1 MSDRRRHFAAGLAE
15 TDSELAGFLAG
26 ERARQGRQIE
36 LIASENIVSRACL
49 DALGA
54 HITNKT
60 VEGYPGNRFHGGA
73 EFADA
78 VETLA
83 IERAKAV
90 FGCAYANVQAH
101 SGSQANQAVFF
112 ATVKPGDRVMSMD
125 LAAGGHLSH
134 GARPNMSGRWF
145 EISRYGVDRE
155 TETLDYDAIAD
166 MAREVRPR
174 LLIAGGSAYPR
185 TFDFARF
192 RAIADEVDALFLAD
206 IAHIAGL
213 VAGGAHPSPVGL
225 ADFVT
230 CTTTKTLRGPRG
242 GVIMTEREDLARKI
256 NSAVF
261 PGVQGSIHL
270 QVIAAKAA
278 CLGEAATPAFRD
290 YAARDYAAQV
300 VTNARALAATLAG
313 RGYRIVTGGTD
324 THLMLV
330 DVSGRG
336 LTGDRAEKAL
346 EACDITSNKN
356 AVPFDSAKPSE
367 WRGLRFGAAAV
378 TTRGFDDKDMTTVG
392 TAIADVLDAAAEDG
406 TPRLETVGADVR
418 ARVATLCD
426 RYPLYPED
434 TP

>member
-1 MSDRRRHFAAGLAE
+1 MSDSARHFAAGLAE

-26 ERARQGRQIE
+26 ERSRQGRQIE

-60 VEGYPGNRFHGGA
+60 VEGYPGARFHGGA

-78 VETLA
+78 VENLA

-90 FGCAYANVQAH
+90 FGCAHANVQAH

-112 ATVKPGDRVMSMD
+112 ATVKPGDRVMSME

-145 EISRYGVDRE
+145 DISRYGVDRD
-155 TETLDYDAIAD
+155 TEVLDYDAIAAL
-166 MAREVRPR
+166 ARDFRPR

-185 TFDFARF
+185 TLDFARF
-192 RAIADEVDALFLAD
+192 RAIADDVGALYLAD

-242 GVIMTEREDLARKI
+242 GVIMTEREELARKI

-290 YAARDYAAQV
+290 YAARV
-300 VTNARALAATLAG
+300 VANARVLAAALAG
-313 RGYRIVTGGTD
+313 RGYRVCTGGTD

-367 WRGLRFGAAAV
+367 WRGLRFGTAAV
-378 TTRGFDDKDMTTVG
+378 TTRGFGEDDMNTVG
-392 TAIADVLDAAAEDG
+392 TAIADVLDAVAESG
-406 TPRLETVGADVR
+406 TPRLEAVSADVR
-418 ARVATLCD
+418 ARVAALCD
-426 RYPLYPED
+426 RYPLYPD
-434 TP
+434 GAP